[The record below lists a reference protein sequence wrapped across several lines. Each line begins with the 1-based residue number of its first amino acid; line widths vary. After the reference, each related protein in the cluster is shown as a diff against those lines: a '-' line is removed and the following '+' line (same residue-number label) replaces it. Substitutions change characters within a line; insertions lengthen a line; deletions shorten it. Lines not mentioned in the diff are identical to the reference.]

1 MSNKIASNRNNISGH
16 LKYVGVDPECG
27 GVEGGSSS
35 ECALM
40 ERMKVGLSYECGFH
54 IIWISCY

>member
-35 ECALM
+35 ECAFNGADEGGSKLWM
-40 ERMKVGLSYECGFH
+40 WFPCNMN
-54 IIWISCY
+54 

>member
-16 LKYVGVDPECG
+16 LKFVGVDPECG

-35 ECALM
+35 ECAFNGADEGGSKL
-40 ERMKVGLSYECGFH
+40 
-54 IIWISCY
+54 

>member
-1 MSNKIASNRNNISGH
+1 MSNKIASHRNNISGH

-54 IIWISCY
+54 VI